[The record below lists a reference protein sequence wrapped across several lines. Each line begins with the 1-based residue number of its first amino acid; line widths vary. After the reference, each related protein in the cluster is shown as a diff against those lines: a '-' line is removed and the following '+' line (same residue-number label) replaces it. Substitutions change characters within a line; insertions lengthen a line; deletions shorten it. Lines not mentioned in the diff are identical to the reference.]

1 MGRNGI
7 LAQDVI
13 AIAEQMVS
21 KGEIPTIE
29 KVRVILGTGSNSTIA
44 KHLTEW
50 KTTRLKADYKD
61 ILAHYAAPDLVNQ
74 AVAKVWQQ
82 LQEENQAK
90 LETLEAKTA
99 EKIQDVLEEKVQ
111 LTKENQQLVADN
123 QDLRRLLQ
131 EMREKIAVLE
141 KQHIHLNQTLAVIES
156 KWKGAEE
163 EKLSF
168 HVYANKTLASLEEK
182 HQQVIADSS
191 IQLEQTKQF
200 YSHELAQMKEIAESQ
215 RHKQIVEIDHLKT
228 ANQKLLAQ
236 LIEKDRALNSLTSR
250 VGLLG
255 AQLQNQQGSIA
266 DLLTS
271 IQENEKMSVKLK
283 EGLSQEVAEIMKQ
296 EIAKQAQ
303 KILSELKEQYTHKE
317 SRKPVKG
324 KVK

>member
-1 MGRNGI
+1 M
-7 LAQDVI
+7 LVI
-13 AIAEQMVS
+13 FD
-21 KGEIPTIE
+21 IPPTNRGWLE
-29 KVRVILGTGSNSTIA
+29 PTYTS
-44 KHLTEW
+44 LTEW

-61 ILAHYAAPDLVNQ
+61 ILAHYGAPDLVNQ

-99 EKIQDVLEEKVQ
+99 EKIQGVLEEKAQ
-111 LTKENQQLVADN
+111 LTKENQQLVVDN

-141 KQHIHLNQTLAVIES
+141 RQHIHLNQALAVSES
-156 KWKGAEE
+156 KWKSAEE

-168 HVYANKTLASLEEK
+168 HEYANKTLASIEEK
-182 HQQVIADSS
+182 HQRAIADSRV
-191 IQLEQTKQF
+191 QLEQTKQF
-200 YSHELAQMKEIAESQ
+200 YSHELAQMKEITESQ
-215 RHKQIVEIDHLKT
+215 RHKHIIEIDHLKS

-236 LIEKDRALNSLTSR
+236 LIEKDRALNSVTSR

-255 AQLQNQQGSIA
+255 AQLQNQQGGIA

-324 KVK
+324 KIK